1 MQHLLLGTQ
10 AIGAMTEQ
18 MIAIKHYLVFS
29 ALLCGCVVV
38 VLAA

>member
-1 MQHLLLGTQ
+1 MHHLLLGTQ
-10 AIGAMTEQ
+10 AIDAMTEQ
-18 MIAIKHYLVFS
+18 MVAFKHYLVFS